1 MPASKPYQNERE
13 ANAAPAAKA
22 VIDGFD
28 ALYKAHG
35 PGCTQEPNARI
46 MLDVIDAAGVEIS
59 EFEHRTFWWLGGW
72 ETHHAQIIARVIE
85 AAYEA
90 GRASAMQD
98 TVTEWAIAVRRE
110 DGDEILISV
119 SDEERARYAVTAYER
134 SPGPER
140 AVAKSRQVTQ
150 WKDAPDD

>member
-13 ANAAPAAKA
+13 ANAAPTAKA

-85 AAYEA
+85 AACEA
-90 GRASAMQD
+90 GRASAL
-98 TVTEWAIAVRRE
+98 E
-110 DGDEILISV
+110 D
-119 SDEERARYAVTAYER
+119 AVTQWRVRWDDGMKADCEDK
-134 SPGPER
+134 
-140 AVAKSRQVTQ
+140 AAALLVAKQSNDGGYHPRASVQSRQVTP